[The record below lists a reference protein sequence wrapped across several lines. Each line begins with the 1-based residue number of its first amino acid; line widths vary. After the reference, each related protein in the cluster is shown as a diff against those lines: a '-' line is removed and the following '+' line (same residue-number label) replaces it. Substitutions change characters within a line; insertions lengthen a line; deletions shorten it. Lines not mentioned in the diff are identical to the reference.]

1 MTLRLA
7 SQLVSGIRVAPWLSF
22 CLWPHRPLAP
32 PGGKETPGGPQ
43 TTPDSLSSL
52 APPSS
57 TAAFGWS
64 EKSLCLIKTHGP
76 ANGKA
81 GNGWVV
87 LQIQT
92 ILVHYPLIE
101 ATKALEH
108 IHQKHT
114 HVHYQRGLG
123 LVLTKG
129 VARVPSRSY
138 PQRETKALEPK
149 YCGISPITQLT
160 RRGRSFLA
168 PGQLSSEPPFTGST
182 LLIPHGVG

>member
-1 MTLRLA
+1 MATLTLDSFWR
-7 SQLVSGIRVAPWLSF
+7 SQ
-22 CLWPHRPLAP
+22 
-32 PGGKETPGGPQ
+32 TPEGLQ
-43 TTPDSLSSL
+43 TTLDSLSSL

-57 TAAFGWS
+57 LAAFRRS

-81 GNGWVV
+81 GNGWAV

-108 IHQKHT
+108 IHQKHI
-114 HVHYQRGLG
+114 HVHYQRGLA

-160 RRGRSFLA
+160 RPGRSFLA
-168 PGQLSSEPPFTGST
+168 SGQLSFESPVTGLP
-182 LLIPHGVG
+182 LLVPHGVWA

>member
-1 MTLRLA
+1 MATLTLG
-7 SQLVSGIRVAPWLSF
+7 SSCW
-22 CLWPHRPLAP
+22 
-32 PGGKETPGGPQ
+32 PQ
-43 TTPDSLSSL
+43 TPEGLQTSPEALSSL
-52 APPSS
+52 GPPSS
-57 TAAFGWS
+57 MAAFGWS

-81 GNGWVV
+81 GNGWAV

-108 IHQKHT
+108 IHQKHI

-123 LVLTKG
+123 FVLTKG
-129 VARVPSRSY
+129 AARVPNRSY
-138 PQRETKALEPK
+138 PQRETKAPEPK

-160 RRGRSFLA
+160 RPGRSFLA
-168 PGQLSSEPPFTGST
+168 PGQLSSEPPFTGPT

>member
-1 MTLRLA
+1 M
-7 SQLVSGIRVAPWLSF
+7 
-22 CLWPHRPLAP
+22 
-32 PGGKETPGGPQ
+32 
-43 TTPDSLSSL
+43 
-52 APPSS
+52 
-57 TAAFGWS
+57 
-64 EKSLCLIKTHGP
+64 CLIKTHGP

-81 GNGWVV
+81 GNGWAV

-108 IHQKHT
+108 IHQKHI
-114 HVHYQRGLG
+114 HVHYQRGLA
-123 LVLTKG
+123 LALTKG

-160 RRGRSFLA
+160 RLRRSFLA
-168 PGQLSSEPPFTGST
+168 HGQLSFESPVTGLT
-182 LLIPHGVG
+182 LLVLHGVWA